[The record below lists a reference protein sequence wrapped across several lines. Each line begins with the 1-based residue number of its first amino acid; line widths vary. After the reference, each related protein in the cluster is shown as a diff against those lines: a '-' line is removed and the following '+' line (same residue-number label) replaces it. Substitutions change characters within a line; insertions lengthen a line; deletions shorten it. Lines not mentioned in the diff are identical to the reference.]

1 MPTSL
6 RRPEEALSAP
16 RQLSWRIVESLND
29 FTRLQMPQ
37 AAANALVHDLHRVDD
52 LWTRLD
58 VLVVQPAPPRSP
70 AGREKSDKLRA
81 MAYDL
86 AATYLRAALD
96 HMRAWRTMV
105 HAGEVPTYA
114 HFSLLRTAHESALI
128 ALWLLEP
135 GLSADERR
143 TRGVAAQLADYE
155 EKRKLQEDMAVTAVP
170 PPAQTAA
177 QRQAHLLTLARQQ
190 GLTQPNRQGKDV
202 LLTPMPS
209 AVELFTHFEPVR
221 EGSKAKGSFLY
232 RFYSGYAHAKQWA
245 LTLGAQRMAPFDA
258 TGRALA
264 LVSSNDEATVAA
276 THRTMSAI
284 ERAVVAYEELHVG
297 SGKEFDSPS

>member
-1 MPTSL
+1 
-6 RRPEEALSAP
+6 
-16 RQLSWRIVESLND
+16 
-29 FTRLQMPQ
+29 MPQ
-37 AAANALVHDLHRVDD
+37 AAANALIQDLHRLDD
-52 LWTRLD
+52 LWKRLD
-58 VLVVQPAPPRSP
+58 VLVLQPAHPGSP
-70 AGREKSDKLRA
+70 ADVEKRDKPGA

-96 HMRAWRTMV
+96 HMRAWRTLL

-135 GLSADERR
+135 GLLADERR
-143 TRGVAAQLADYE
+143 ARGIAAQFADYE

-177 QRQAHLLTLARQQ
+177 QRQAHLLRLAKQH

-202 LLTPMPS
+202 LVISMPS
-209 AVELFTHFEPVR
+209 AVELFTEFEPMR
-221 EGSKAKGSFLY
+221 KDSKGKGSYLY

-258 TGRALA
+258 TGRTLA

-276 THRTMSAI
+276 THRTMNAI
-284 ERAVVAYEELHVG
+284 ERALVAYEQLQLE
-297 SGKEFDSPS
+297 SGF